1 MIFDSINQNDSLA
14 QGGSNIG
21 FMICDLVEIPKD
33 MVELYLLES
42 VHLRYDFPVIVGQLH
57 AIRGLFQIESLND
70 DSGITNDSQIL
81 NG

>member
-1 MIFDSINQNDSLA
+1 
-14 QGGSNIG
+14 
-21 FMICDLVEIPKD
+21 MICVLVEIPKD

-57 AIRGLFQIESLND
+57 AIRGLLQVESLDD
-70 DSGITNDSQIL
+70 DSGISNNSHLL